1 MVLPFP
7 TPAPSPIKNPALSP
21 LGRNVSCCCRTKNKN
36 LYSFSRIHHCKSS
49 STNKPKKHPTG
60 WDQQASQPN
69 SPWQHE
75 EVFLYRVWVWLL
87 YVLLIPI
94 SFPQCQEL
102 VDMNAAATNRFIFIV
117 LKLSTAFQSYKTK
130 MITALCKEAFFCQ
143 SPSSH
148 YGRFCE
154 MWRTILLSSWLC
166 KPWLYPLLFFS
177 FPSLRNLRQLIPMI
191 FPCLLTFTSS
201 LYAAHCM
208 ST

>member
-143 SPSSH
+143 SHLAPITATSV
-148 YGRFCE
+148 RCE
-154 MWRTILLSSWLC
+154 EQF
-166 KPWLYPLLFFS
+166 Y
-177 FPSLRNLRQLIPMI
+177 
-191 FPCLLTFTSS
+191 CLLDYANLGCIPFCFS
-201 LYAAHCM
+201 LSPA
-208 ST
+208 